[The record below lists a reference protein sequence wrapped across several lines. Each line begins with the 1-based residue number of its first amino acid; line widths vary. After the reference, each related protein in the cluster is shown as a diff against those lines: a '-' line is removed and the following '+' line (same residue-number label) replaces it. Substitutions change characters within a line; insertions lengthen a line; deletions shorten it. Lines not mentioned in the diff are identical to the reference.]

1 MAVKKPAKKKRPP
14 KSSRACVERNRCSF
28 LVVRRRRLNAR
39 DAASNIG
46 PGKRRCRS
54 CDRAGLTVFPAMP
67 RSTSGP
73 DFTTIPIGGRHRFPT
88 TLPPG
93 EQRRA
98 DLSELTMCRRRVFP
112 ASPRRSPVRLC
123 IPPREAL
130 VLIALSHRHFV
141 DKARK
146 PIRESLNQSTE
157 DDPLRVGPI
166 SFVRCAAVEMDS
178 PTFEPVR
185 GLFAGRASRRRR
197 PARVMHLRLP
207 VLSAAHHLRGIM
219 VVISDA
225 YQRPKIIAPI
235 VKTAALI
242 QMWAATLFSEQIVSS
257 SWPNNC
263 NVINWFR
270 RQFASAEHFFCVR
283 LLRQCRGTFL
293 TSAIR
298 VRAPT

>member
-1 MAVKKPAKKKRPP
+1 
-14 KSSRACVERNRCSF
+14 
-28 LVVRRRRLNAR
+28 
-39 DAASNIG
+39 
-46 PGKRRCRS
+46 
-54 CDRAGLTVFPAMP
+54 LTVFPAMP

-157 DDPLRVGPI
+157 DDPLRCRPH
-166 SFVRCAAVEMDS
+166 
-178 PTFEPVR
+178 
-185 GLFAGRASRRRR
+185 LLRAMCCGGNGQPNFRARSRIVCWPRLKA
-197 PARVMHLRLP
+197 PQARTSDAP
-207 VLSAAHHLRGIM
+207 SATSAFTAHHLRG
-219 VVISDA
+219 VISDA